1 MSQELSDS
9 YSPNVAAPEFI
20 FREFRG
26 FIMLK
31 KVIKN
36 VLEMVIKTVSLTV
49 KCVVFTIAGLCGLN
63 PDTSPA

>member
-1 MSQELSDS
+1 
-9 YSPNVAAPEFI
+9 
-20 FREFRG
+20 
-26 FIMLK
+26 MLK

-63 PDTSPA
+63 PDTSLA